1 MLQQARASRSSGWSS
16 KPGAAP
22 THAQRSEYWIVISGE
37 ARVTRGDR
45 VYAVRASES
54 TCIPAGSPHRLENPG
69 PGPLLVIEVQ
79 CGKYLGEDDIVDSDT
94 RQSRRPEGQIAT
106 GGRTRG

>member
-1 MLQQARASRSSGWSS
+1 LGSVHGAPEGTGFKIKRVEL

-22 THAQRSEYWIVISGE
+22 THAQRSEHWIVISGE
-37 ARVTRGDR
+37 ARVTHGDR

-54 TCIPAGSPHRLENPG
+54 TCLPAGSPHRLENLG

-94 RQSRRPEGQIAT
+94 C
-106 GGRTRG
+106 